1 MTTWARCGTSLL
13 GIAGLSVAA
22 HAASAAAPSAIWAH
36 HIGASLAGVP
46 GIRQIPPGL
55 V

>member
-13 GIAGLSVAA
+13 GIAGLSLTP
-22 HAASAAAPSAIWAH
+22 HAPPGATPPVIWAH
-36 HIGASLAGVP
+36 HIGASLALP
-46 GIRQIPPGL
+46 SAIRQIPLGL